1 MLYDTQ
7 QVKQKAFKL
16 KNLRT
21 IFLIVYFNLIL
32 SEYISEIVQS

>member
-16 KNLRT
+16 EKLRT
-21 IFLIVYFNLIL
+21 IFSL
-32 SEYISEIVQS
+32 ISEIVQN

>member
-16 KNLRT
+16 KKLRT
-21 IFLIVYFNLIL
+21 FFSLI
-32 SEYISEIVQS
+32 SDIVKD

>member
-21 IFLIVYFNLIL
+21 IFSL
-32 SEYISEIVQS
+32 ISEIVQN